1 MVWSLVKIC
10 VLRNCHDCQCHRPC
24 STDSRDGFGYL
35 CVRPLMHFSRAL
47 RALAASNADIVGPSD
62 SFLVGFE
69 TGQFYRSKI
78 LLSSSTL
85 DPSFIQLVNYNYTT
99 LDVYLPLLLLPSSS
113 TLSISYVSLMST
125 LHTVALRSW

>member
-1 MVWSLVKIC
+1 MTVSVIVHA
-10 VLRNCHDCQCHRPC
+10 VLTHVMSSVIFVCAL
-24 STDSRDGFGYL
+24 SG
-35 CVRPLMHFSRAL
+35 HFSRAL
-47 RALAASNADIVGPSD
+47 RALAASNADIVSPSD

-99 LDVYLPLLLLPSSS
+99 LDIYLPLLLLPSSS

-125 LHTVALRSW
+125 LLTVALRSW

>member
-1 MVWSLVKIC
+1 MTVSVIVHA
-10 VLRNCHDCQCHRPC
+10 VLTHVMGSVIFVCA
-24 STDSRDGFGYL
+24 L
-35 CVRPLMHFSRAL
+35 CGHFSRAL

-99 LDVYLPLLLLPSSS
+99 LDIYLPLLLLPSSS

-125 LHTVALRSW
+125 LLTVALRSW